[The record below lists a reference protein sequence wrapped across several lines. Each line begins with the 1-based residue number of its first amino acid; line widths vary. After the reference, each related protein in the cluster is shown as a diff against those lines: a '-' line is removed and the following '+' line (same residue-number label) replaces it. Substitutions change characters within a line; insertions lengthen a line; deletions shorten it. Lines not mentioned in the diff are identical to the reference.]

1 MQTTTQY
8 INNKFVKVKL
18 AHRPVVGAG
27 GYELAGF
34 TVPLGPPAGGYQHNH
49 PVLASHPLNMTR
61 LGMVRQPNLTTG
73 MRTTGQLRGKK
84 GSTAKPAPKP
94 MGSKQWAIV

>member
-1 MQTTTQY
+1 MQTSSQY

-34 TVPLGPPAGGYQHNH
+34 TVPLGPPVGGYPISA
-49 PVLASHPLNMTR
+49 PVLASHPLNFSR
-61 LGMVRQPNLTTG
+61 LGMVRQPNLTVG
-73 MRTTGQLRGKK
+73 MRSTGQLRGKR